1 METSENQR
9 LIEVQKKL
17 GFSSQKDFA
26 EALGIKQG
34 SLSDIYREKKGI
46 KVSLSIKKTLKKE
59 FSINIKWLETGE
71 GNMFEEPVLEA
82 ENWIV
87 DDLSRYNSP
96 NHDKTSLERLGLRLD
111 ELCRIKNM
119 NYQDLSELINV
130 DYVELASI
138 ISGNKPTPASLLEK
152 IMDNIPEIRP
162 LWLILGYGAIF
173 KEVAENKDEEI
184 KRLKQEVEELKKRTY
199 STENVDRKTA

>member
-71 GNMFEEPVLEA
+71 GNMFEEPVLEP

-87 DDLSRYNSP
+87 DDLS
-96 NHDKTSLERLGLRLD
+96 E
-111 ELCRIKNM
+111 M
-119 NYQDLSELINV
+119 INV
-130 DYVELASI
+130 DYVELVSL

-152 IMDNIPEIRP
+152 IMDDIPEIRP

-184 KRLKQEVEELKKRTY
+184 KRLKQEVEELKKRTHP
-199 STENVDRKTA
+199 TENVDRKTA